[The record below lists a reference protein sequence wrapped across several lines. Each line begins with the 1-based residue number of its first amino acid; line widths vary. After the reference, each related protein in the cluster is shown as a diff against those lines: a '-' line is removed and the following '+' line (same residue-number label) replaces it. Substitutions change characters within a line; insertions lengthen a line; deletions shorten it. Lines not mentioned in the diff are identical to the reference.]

1 MRSTTAALALALCAA
16 SSVHAFAGTYP
27 VVAWSSD
34 KLESLSLLSS
44 SASSPA
50 PLQPES
56 SQQTFSPS
64 SPGTA
69 DLCSLSSLLVISAPG
84 LHYSDLS
91 LLPPSDASPLGIK
104 SALAHA
110 TSSSNALIQPYTPAR
125 SVSQPTRLLRRFERE
140 CGAVVESDNEKNLW
154 AGEKGKTI
162 RVVQVEGLEGWEL
175 IGQQAREGR
184 KAVMQQL
191 DSVVSSH
198 LPHLAAPYAVILTSM
213 PRSFSAPRPLKHK
226 KPCHHAETLSKRQA
240 LAPETDDEFVEEL
253 LEEIAQDEADEAAFD
268 KMVEEM
274 AALDAVADE
283 ADAPSSTDIGV
294 TDIVAEEPV
303 EPSEAEYA
311 AAVDPYTQG
320 EWDGEMLDVS
330 PGVAVSGEA
339 SIFYQQEGNGTSIFT
354 PKEGSGLLHRYVFFT
369 PALVFAF
376 LITLLVLIPTVL
388 IGVQA
393 LTSIET
399 SYGLETKMK
408 GSTGID
414 PSKQ

>member
-1 MRSTTAALALALCAA
+1 MRSTTAALALALSAA

-44 SASSPA
+44 GASSSTPF
-50 PLQPES
+50 QPES
-56 SQQTFSPS
+56 SQQTFAS
-64 SPGTA
+64 SSSGTA
-69 DLCSLSSLLVISAPG
+69 DLCSLSSLLVVSVPG

-91 LLPPSDASPLGIK
+91 LLPPSDASPVGIK
-104 SALAHA
+104 SALSHA
-110 TSSSNALIQPYTPAR
+110 TSSSNTFIQPYTPAM
-125 SVSQPTRLLRRFERE
+125 SISQPTRLLRRFERE
-140 CGAVVESDNEKNLW
+140 CGAVVESESEKNLW

-175 IGQQAREGR
+175 VGPQAKEGR

-191 DSVVSSH
+191 DSAVSSH
-198 LPHLAAPYAVILTSM
+198 LISLPAPYAVILTSM
-213 PRSFSAPRPLKHK
+213 PRSFSAPRPLKGK
-226 KPCHHAETLSKRQA
+226 EPCHHAQKISKRQA

-253 LEEIAQDEADEAAFD
+253 LEEIAQEEAAEAAFD

-274 AALDAVADE
+274 ATLEAVAE
-283 ADAPSSTDIGV
+283 EKDAPSSTELGV
-294 TDIVAEEPV
+294 MDVVEEPV

-320 EWDGEMLDVS
+320 EWDGETLDVS
-330 PGVAVSGEA
+330 PWAGSGEA
-339 SIFYQQEGNGTSIFT
+339 SPFYQQEGNGTSIFT

-376 LITLLVLIPTVL
+376 LVTLLVLIPTVL